1 MVYVLYVL
9 LIFLVVFIDL
19 KKVGR
24 EKQRETF
31 SIKGEDLS
39 LSMLKY
45 KFNKKKGDWKKK
57 IGHFILE
64 YF

>member
-9 LIFLVVFIDL
+9 LIFLVVFIDF
-19 KKVGR
+19 KKEGR
-24 EKQRETF
+24 EKQREAF

-45 KFNKKKGDWKKK
+45 KYNKKKGDWKKK

>member
-1 MVYVLYVL
+1 MVYVLYML

-31 SIKGEDLS
+31 TVNREDLT
-39 LSMLKY
+39 LSMMKY
-45 KFNKKKGDWKKK
+45 KYNKKKGDWKKK
-57 IGHFILE
+57 VGHFILE

>member
-31 SIKGEDLS
+31 TVNREDLT
-39 LSMLKY
+39 LSMMKY
-45 KFNKKKGDWKKK
+45 KYNKKKGDWKKK
-57 IGHFILE
+57 VGHFILE

>member
-1 MVYVLYVL
+1 MVYVLYML

-31 SIKGEDLS
+31 TVNREDLT
-39 LSMLKY
+39 LSMMKY
-45 KFNKKKGDWKKK
+45 KYNKKKGDWKKK
-57 IGHFILE
+57 VGHFILE
-64 YF
+64 YY

>member
-19 KKVGR
+19 KREGR

-31 SIKGEDLS
+31 SITREDVS

-45 KFNKKKGDWKKK
+45 KYNKKKGDWKKK

>member
-1 MVYVLYVL
+1 MVYVLYML

-45 KFNKKKGDWKKK
+45 KYNKKKGDWKKNV
-57 IGHFILE
+57 GHFILE
-64 YF
+64 HF

>member
-19 KKVGR
+19 KKEGR

-31 SIKGEDLS
+31 TVNREDFT
-39 LSMLKY
+39 LSMIKY
-45 KFNKKKGDWKKK
+45 KYNKKKGDWKKK
-57 IGHFILE
+57 VGHFILE
-64 YF
+64 HF